1 MRLTLPLLL
10 LLALLLPAAILAA
23 ERKEPPVPP
32 PLPTLPDVQ
41 QQALPPVA
49 TPAPVPRLRS
59 RPSRAVGEPWAGRLV
74 RGRPLPVRG
83 DGYVT
88 WDAIRQEVPN
98 RRWRRYG
105 TGRLLRVLT
114 RVLKDFDA
122 PRPVLVGDLSRPD
135 GGDFGPRYGGLGH
148 ASHQNGLDAD
158 VYYPRTDGR
167 LLAPRNPAR
176 STAAPPSASST
187 GSWPRAREKVFVG
200 PSLGLRGPKG
210 VVEEL
215 VHHDDHLH
223 VAARAG

>member
-1 MRLTLPLLL
+1 VRLTLPLLL

-23 ERKEPPVPP
+23 EREEPPAPP
-32 PLPTLPDVQ
+32 PMPTVPDVQ

-49 TPAPVPRLRS
+49 TPAPVPRLRA
-59 RPSRAVGEPWAGRLV
+59 RPSRAVGQPWDGRLV

-88 WDAIRQEVPN
+88 WDAIRHEIPN

-105 TGRLLRVLT
+105 TDRLLRVLT
-114 RVLKDFDA
+114 RVLADFDG

-135 GGDFGPRYGGLGH
+135 GGDFGPRFGGLGH
-148 ASHQNGLDAD
+148 ASHQNGLDVD
-158 VYYPRTDGR
+158 VYYPRTDGK
-167 LLAPRNPAR
+167 LLAPRRPGQVDR
-176 STAAPPSASST
+176 RAAQRLVDLFV
-187 GSWPRAREKVFVG
+187 RAGAEYVFVG
-200 PSLGLRGPKG
+200 PSLGLHGPKG

-223 VAARAG
+223 LRLPG

>member
-10 LLALLLPAAILAA
+10 LLALLLPAAILAS

-114 RVLKDFDA
+114 GVLKDFDA

-167 LLAPRNPAR
+167 LLAPRNPGQVDR
-176 STAAPPSASST
+176 RAAQRLVDRFVAA
-187 GSWPRAREKVFVG
+187 GAQKVFVG
-200 PSLGLRGPKG
+200 PALGLRGPKG

-223 VAARAG
+223 VRLAG

>member
-1 MRLTLPLLL
+1 VRLTLPLLL

-23 ERKEPPVPP
+23 ERDAPPAPP
-32 PLPTLPDVQ
+32 PLPKLPDVP

-49 TPAPVPRLRS
+49 TPAPVPRLRPQ
-59 RPSRAVGEPWAGRLV
+59 PSRAVGAPWDGRLV
-74 RGRPLPVRG
+74 RGGPLPVRG

-88 WDAIRQEVPN
+88 WDAIRHRIPN
-98 RRWRRYG
+98 RRWRRHG
-105 TGRLLRVLT
+105 TDRLLRVLR
-114 RVLKDFDA
+114 RVLADFDG
-122 PRPVLVGDLSRPD
+122 PRPVLVGDLSRPH

-158 VYYPRTDGR
+158 VYFPRTDGR
-167 LLAPRNPAR
+167 LLAPRNPGQVDR
-176 STAAPPSASST
+176 RAAQRLVNLFV
-187 GSWPRAREKVFVG
+187 RAGAQKVFVG

-223 VAARAG
+223 VRLPR

>member
-1 MRLTLPLLL
+1 MRFVLPLLL
-10 LLALLLPAAILAA
+10 LAALALPAAILAS
-23 ERKEPPVPP
+23 EREEPPAPP
-32 PLPTLPDVQ
+32 PLPALPDVQ

-49 TPAPVPRLRS
+49 TPAPVPRLRL
-59 RPSRAVGEPWAGRLV
+59 RPSRAVGEPWEGRLV

-83 DGYVT
+83 EGYVT
-88 WDAIRQEVPN
+88 WDAIRREIPN

-105 TGRLLRVLT
+105 TDHLLQVLT
-114 RVLKDFDA
+114 RVLKDVDA
-122 PRPVLVGDLSRPD
+122 PRPVLVGDLSRPH

-167 LLAPRNPAR
+167 LLAPRDPGQVDR
-176 STAAPPSASST
+176 RAAQRLVDRFVQA
-187 GSWPRAREKVFVG
+187 GAEKVFVG
-200 PSLGLRGPKG
+200 PSLGLRGPRG

-223 VAARAG
+223 VRLRD

>member
-1 MRLTLPLLL
+1 VRLTLTLMLLA
-10 LLALLLPAAILAA
+10 ALLLPAAILAA
-23 ERKEPPVPP
+23 EREEPPPPP
-32 PLPTLPDVQ
+32 PLPATPDVQQ

-49 TPAPVPRLRS
+49 TPAPVPGLHA
-59 RPSRAVGEPWAGRLV
+59 RPSRAVGRPWDGRLV
-74 RGRPLPVRG
+74 RGRLLPVSG

-88 WDAIRQEVPN
+88 WDAIRHESPN

-105 TGRLLRVLT
+105 TGRLVRVLT
-114 RVLKDFDA
+114 QVLADFNGA
-122 PRPVLVGDLSRPD
+122 RPVLVGDLSRPD
-135 GGDFGPRYGGLGH
+135 GGDFGARYGGLGH

-167 LLAPRNPAR
+167 LLAPRNPGQVDR
-176 STAAPPSASST
+176 RAAQRLVDRFV
-187 GSWPRAREKVFVG
+187 RAGAENVFVG

-223 VAARAG
+223 VRLPG